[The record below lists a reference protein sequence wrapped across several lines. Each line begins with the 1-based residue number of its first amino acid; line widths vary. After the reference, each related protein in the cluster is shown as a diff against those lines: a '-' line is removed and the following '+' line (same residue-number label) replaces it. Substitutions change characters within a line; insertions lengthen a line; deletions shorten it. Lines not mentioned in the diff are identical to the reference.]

1 VRRLKGKATYTI
13 REEPQSVPRQA
24 SWKHRDELAIFLAD
38 LYASMPQP
46 IIDKPDRADFMPL
59 FADRADTIARQ
70 AACSRRQWLV
80 DRFNAL
86 LEEIN
91 KYADA

>member
-1 VRRLKGKATYTI
+1 
-13 REEPQSVPRQA
+13 VPRQT
-24 SWKHRDELAIFLAD
+24 SWKHRDELAILLAD
-38 LYASMPQP
+38 LGASMLQP
-46 IIDKPDRADFMPL
+46 IIDKPDSADFMPL
-59 FADRADTIARQ
+59 FAGRADTIARQ
-70 AACSRRQWLV
+70 AHAAHRQLLV